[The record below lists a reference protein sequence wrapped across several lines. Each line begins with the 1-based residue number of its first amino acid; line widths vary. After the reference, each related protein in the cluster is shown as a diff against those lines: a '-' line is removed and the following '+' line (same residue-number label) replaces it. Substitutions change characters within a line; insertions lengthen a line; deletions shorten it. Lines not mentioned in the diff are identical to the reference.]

1 MLPWYRGPIYEPKDS
16 RFRPWSITT
25 LIAFLIGRLFG
36 RLLRSR
42 RKVHVVEKNTT

>member
-1 MLPWYRGPIYEPKDS
+1 MLPCYRGPIYEPKDS

-36 RLLRSR
+36 RLFKSR
-42 RKVHVVEKNTT
+42 RKIHVAKRNTT

>member
-1 MLPWYRGPIYEPKDS
+1 MLRWYQGPIYEPQDS

-25 LIAFLIGRLFG
+25 LIAFLIGGLFG
-36 RLLRSR
+36 RLFRSR

>member
-1 MLPWYRGPIYEPKDS
+1 MLAWYRGPIYEPKDS

-25 LIAFLIGRLFG
+25 LIAFLIGRLFA
-36 RLLRSR
+36 RLFRSR